1 MAILPLPERGQ
12 PLDVTYLY
20 QIVKAINDLSTQSST
35 SVYKYVTVDTPNAG
49 KQSVKTSEAR
59 IIGGYVQVDAFID
72 DMVSAYAQADLVI
85 ARSGALTVSELAAAA
100 MPSVLVPFPHAVDD
114 HQTRNAQWLVD
125 AGAAM
130 LVPESALSTMA
141 SVIEALVMQPEQ
153 FTVMSRAARAV
164 ARPDAVNEMLVLIDE
179 VPHG

>member
-59 IIGGYVQVDAFID
+59 IIGGYVQVTSSSSQTAGSSQAF
-72 DMVSAYAQADLVI
+72 SYNFP
-85 ARSGALTVSELAAAA
+85 SEFKFAPIVTAT
-100 MPSVLVPFPHAVDD
+100 PINIGN
-114 HQTRNAQWLVD
+114 TD
-125 AGAAM
+125 AGKDVTVT
-130 LVPESALSTMA
+130 LLSIST
-141 SVIEALVMQPEQ
+141 SKIEG
-153 FTVMSRAARAV
+153 TVKFNIGGDTSIG
-164 ARPDAVNEMLVLIDE
+164 VNLIIIGI
-179 VPHG
+179 PN